1 MAPPDSTGIMVGM
14 IPPSSTEQAA
24 ARRRLPVR
32 THMLRRGWRLLVV
45 GGLGVLSGLAAP
57 AAPAAAHANLVGSD
71 PANGS
76 ILAEAPDQVVLRFSE
91 PVRPVVDKI
100 VVIDPNGEPVH
111 EGEANADGT
120 ELVIPLGDADDT
132 GTYLVSYRVI
142 SRDGHPIGGA
152 ITYSVRAPSQLP
164 ELPLAEDV
172 ADPVVAAAM
181 SVNKYLGYA
190 GLVLAI
196 GPTLLLN
203 SLWPNRL
210 SRRAVSRLAYT
221 GLAVIGVSTL
231 AGLWLQAPYST
242 GGALFELSESSL
254 RSVFASTYG
263 TALVVRLGVLVAV
276 AVLLKPLLT
285 GEANRTDRLLV
296 GGMAVIGLGTW
307 PFAGHPVASPI
318 PAISVL
324 VNMVHIGAAA
334 FWLGGLLVL
343 ALFLLRLANERE
355 LAAILPEWSRW
366 AAGAVVALLLAGLV
380 MAVVEIG
387 PPDALWTTTYGRLL
401 LTKIGLVAAVIA
413 VAGYSR
419 KLVRERLG
427 ASRPG
432 AMRAAVG
439 IEALVL
445 AGVLAVSSILVQTT
459 PGRTAAD
466 AAVPASTDYAATLE
480 TRLYSLQV
488 LIEPGR
494 PGSNTVHLTAYT
506 PDGELLTVEEWQVSA
521 SLPASGVGPIDI
533 PVLPLTDYHA
543 LGDVAL
549 PTAGQWEFRFTIRV
563 SDVDQASVET
573 TVTIR

>member
-1 MAPPDSTGIMVGM
+1 MSL
-14 IPPSSTEQAA
+14 PSLAGRDA
-24 ARRRLPVR
+24 ARCTAPARTRRPRPAVL
-32 THMLRRGWRLLVV
+32 LRLLAFCAL
-45 GGLGVLSGLAAP
+45 GLLFGLAAP

-76 ILAEAPDQVVLRFSE
+76 ILADAPAQVVLTFSE
-91 PVRPVVDKI
+91 PVRLVTDKI
-100 VVIDPNGEPVH
+100 MVIGPDGEPVH
-111 EGEANADGT
+111 EGEPQAQDAD
-120 ELVIPLGDADDT
+120 VIIPLGDADDI

-152 ITYSVRAPSQLP
+152 VTYSVGAPSQVP
-164 ELPLAEDV
+164 DLPLEQDV
-172 ADPVVAAAM
+172 ADPAVGAAM
-181 SVNKYLGYA
+181 SINKYLGYA
-190 GLVLAI
+190 GLVLVV
-196 GPTLLLN
+196 GPTLLL
-203 SLWPNRL
+203 SRLWPARL
-210 SRRAVSRLAYT
+210 SRRAASRLAYA
-221 GLAVIGVSTL
+221 GLAVVGISTL

-242 GGALFELSESSL
+242 GGTLFEVSESSL
-254 RSVFASTYG
+254 RSVFSSTYG
-263 TALVVRLGVLVAV
+263 TAHIVRLGVLVAV
-276 AVLLKPLLT
+276 ALLLRPLLA
-285 GEANRTDRLLV
+285 GEANRTDQLLV
-296 GGMAVIGLGTW
+296 GVMGTIGLGTW
-307 PFAGHPVASPI
+307 AFAGHAVASPV

-324 VNMVHIGAAA
+324 VNLVHVTAAA
-334 FWLGGLLVL
+334 SWLGGLLVL
-343 ALFLLRLANERE
+343 VVFLLRQANERE

-366 AAGAVVALLLAGLV
+366 AAAAVVALLLAGLV